1 MTISLKGK
9 MFTTDD
15 DFDNRTFVILPR
27 GLELSNL
34 KIFKGDE
41 EQFLEQM
48 LAQSLIGVQLE

>member
-9 MFTTDD
+9 VFTTDD
-15 DFDNRTFVILPR
+15 NFDNRTLVIMPR

-41 EQFLEQM
+41 E
-48 LAQSLIGVQLE
+48 